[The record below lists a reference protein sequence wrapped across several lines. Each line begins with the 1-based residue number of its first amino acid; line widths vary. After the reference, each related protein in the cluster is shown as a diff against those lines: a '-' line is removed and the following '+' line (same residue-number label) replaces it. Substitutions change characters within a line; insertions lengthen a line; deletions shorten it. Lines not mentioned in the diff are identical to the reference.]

1 MFVSKIINNSNS
13 YLIHT
18 SSNYIV
24 KPTVLIDSWT
34 SYSDPLFV
42 AVELNILNDYNLD
55 WGLPPLSCIYNEF
68 NILNADE
75 ILNTINLISNCDSY
89 IHNNSYRFVV
99 SLLNLCLF
107 NKCLL
112 IFLWT

>member
-24 KPTVLIDSWT
+24 KPTVLIDSWET
-34 SYSDPLFV
+34 SYSDSLFV
-42 AVELNILNDYNLD
+42 GVESSLLNEYNFH
-55 WGLPPLSCIYNEF
+55 WALPPLSCIYNEF

-75 ILNTINLISNCDSY
+75 ILNTINLISNCDCY
-89 IHNNSYRFVV
+89 IYNNNYRFVV

-107 NKCLL
+107 NK
-112 IFLWT
+112 